1 MISYALAVGCALAL
15 IGLYCEAAQHF
26 NWSRRQKGWGGII
39 LLIGA
44 MGVVPVIAE
53 RVNEIALAAACS
65 CIVLALGMRGN
76 HTVVVQRAETQPVS
90 HIEIIDTPSAEPAE
104 EIPHTTPPTA
114 EVATKETHDEI
125 VLEEEV
131 AVAVAETQDEIVMEE
146 VVVAEADTHDEIVLE
161 EEVEIEEAE
170 TCDEIVLE
178 EEVEIEEAETCDE
191 IVLEEEVVIAEAET
205 CDEIVLEEEVV
216 VAEAETCDEIVL
228 EEEVVVAVAETCDEI
243 VLEEE
248 VVVAVA
254 ETHDE
259 IVLEEEIVV
268 AEEETSDEIAVLSK
282 EIDEV
287 FVEEENVILE
297 EIAERASEDTGSGEA
312 VPLDEDV
319 SIPPIPEPE
328 LTGAELAAWL
338 NEQIAAGY
346 EAKAGQSFAQAA
358 RHFEAA
364 ALRSDDDELV
374 AMLREELAD
383 CCRELE
389 LRGESHHL
397 RYAS

>member
-1 MISYALAVGCALAL
+1 MISYALAIGCALAL

-76 HTVVVQRAETQPVS
+76 QTVVVKRVETKPVS
-90 HIEIIDTPSAEPAE
+90 QPDWIETPAAESAE
-104 EIPHTTPPTA
+104 EILHNTPPLTA
-114 EVATKETHDEI
+114 EVVPHPTTAAAQPVIAEETHDDIEEEEAVVVAVDETRDEIIVEEEAAIIAEETHDEI
-125 VLEEEV
+125 V
-131 AVAVAETQDEIVMEE
+131 
-146 VVVAEADTHDEIVLE
+146 
-161 EEVEIEEAE
+161 IEEAV
-170 TCDEIVLE
+170 I
-178 EEVEIEEAETCDE
+178 
-191 IVLEEEVVIAEAET
+191 VIAEET
-205 CDEIVLEEEVV
+205 RDAFIGEIIEEV
-216 VAEAETCDEIVL
+216 
-228 EEEVVVAVAETCDEI
+228 
-243 VLEEE
+243 
-248 VVVAVA
+248 
-254 ETHDE
+254 
-259 IVLEEEIVV
+259 
-268 AEEETSDEIAVLSK
+268 IAFSE

-287 FVEEENVILE
+287 FVEEEDVIEDEMIELM
-297 EIAERASEDTGSGEA
+297 SDDTGIEVA
-312 VPLDEDV
+312 VPVDETV
-319 SIPPIPEPE
+319 SIPSILEPE
-328 LTGAELAAWL
+328 LTGAELAEWL

-346 EAKAGQSFAQAA
+346 EAKAGQAFAQAA

-364 ALRSDDDELV
+364 FLRSDDFELV
-374 AMLREELAD
+374 AMLQDELAD